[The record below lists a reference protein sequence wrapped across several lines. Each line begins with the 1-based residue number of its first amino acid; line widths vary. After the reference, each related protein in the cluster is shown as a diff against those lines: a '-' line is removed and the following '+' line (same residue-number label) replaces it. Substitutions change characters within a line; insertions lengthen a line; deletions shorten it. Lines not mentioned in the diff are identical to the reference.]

1 MTQPKR
7 LTVPQQIEDFY
18 PSYTTAVD
26 LLETLQR
33 LIKEY
38 GDKVYIDSYFMSY
51 DDTKYYAFYYPRP
64 ENDDEYNTR
73 IAQELKW
80 KEQTEDR
87 DRREF
92 ERLKQKFGRP

>member
-1 MTQPKR
+1 MTQTKR

-51 DDTKYYAFYYPRP
+51 DETKYYAFYYPRP
-64 ENDDEYNTR
+64 ETDEEYNAR
-73 IAQELKW
+73 VAKEMQW
-80 KEQTEDR
+80 KNEQHER
-87 DRREF
+87 ERKEF
-92 ERLKQKFGRP
+92 ERLKQKFGQP